1 LEEERLAGS
10 GRGIAGPA
18 PRGAAVATR
27 PGAFT
32 LGSNRMAKGLSK
44 GNKEARKPK
53 KPKPAAAV
61 PTGTV
66 TSAMAGAS
74 SPKKKG

>member
-1 LEEERLAGS
+1 
-10 GRGIAGPA
+10 
-18 PRGAAVATR
+18 
-27 PGAFT
+27 
-32 LGSNRMAKGLSK
+32 MAKGLSK